1 MWRKS
6 DFGKPMHTNMHHSRL
21 QNSTDVEV
29 GKHTW
34 TDEWIKKKEYMQR
47 NMALTLKNEI
57 MSTAGTQTNLEV
69 ISLGKVS

>member
-21 QNSTDVEV
+21 QNSPDVEV

-34 TDEWIKKKEYMQR
+34 TDEWIKKNEYMKR